1 MVKTGIYY
9 AYWTK
14 DWKSDFV
21 PFVKKVK
28 NLGFEVLEVNAGA
41 LPDLSVS
48 ELQNLRSVAEGEDI
62 SLSCCV
68 GLTPD
73 VDPSS
78 SDARI
83 RKNGVDFLN
92 KIARAMTPCGIHK
105 LSGII
110 YSSWPG
116 KLEPRGY
123 DRAIIRDWS
132 IASMKEAIKTAE
144 DNDLQYNIEVVNRF
158 EQFIINTADEAVAY
172 IDEVGSPNLKMLLD
186 TFHMNIEENSFREAI
201 LTAGDD
207 LGHFHIGE
215 NNRRPPGV
223 GMIPWD
229 EIFSALREISFNQWI
244 VMEPFI
250 TPGGE
255 VGRDISV
262 YRDVMPSA
270 DKDEEAKKSCEF
282 IQTKVKEYLSRG

>member
-14 DWKSDFV
+14 DWKSDFI
-21 PFVKKVK
+21 PFVRKVK
-28 NLGFEVLEVNAGA
+28 DLGFEVLEVNAGT
-41 LPDLSVS
+41 LPKMSRA
-48 ELQNLRSVAEGEDI
+48 ELQELRKVAEDNGI
-62 SLSCCV
+62 ALSCCV
-68 GLTPD
+68 GLTPE

-78 SDARI
+78 DDSEI
-83 RKNGVDFLN
+83 RRKGVAFLN
-92 KIARAMTPCGIHK
+92 EIADAMVQSGIHK

-116 KLEPRGY
+116 KLEPRGFEK
-123 DRAIIRDWS
+123 AQIRGWS
-132 IASMKEAIKTAE
+132 IASMKEAIKAAE
-144 DNDLQYNIEVVNRF
+144 DNNLQYNIEVVNRF
-158 EQFIINTADEAVAY
+158 EQFIINTAAEAVAY
-172 IDEVGSPNLKMLLD
+172 IDEVDSPNIKMLLD

-201 LTAGDD
+201 VTAGDR

-223 GMIPWD
+223 GMIAWD
-229 EIFSALREISFNQWI
+229 EIFSALKEISYSQWI

-250 TPGGE
+250 SPGGE

-262 YRDVMPSA
+262 YRDLMPDA
-270 DKDEEAKKSCEF
+270 DKDEEAKRSCLF
-282 IQTKVKEYLSRG
+282 IQNKVRDYLC